1 MSRRADPQ
9 RDAVLGSI
17 RQSLG
22 RGRVSPAL
30 KRELDERVRKPQ
42 TPLLPARAKGDKA
55 ELIERFIEMASAA
68 SCSVRWLDSF
78 DDLPS
83 AVADYLREH
92 NLPTAITVAPEAQL
106 DGVDWSKEPLLERHR
121 GAPRNDD
128 VAGLTAAYA
137 AVAETGTL
145 VTASGPSH
153 PATLNFMPDHHL
165 VALRASQVVGGY
177 EEVWTQLRKAGRKGT
192 AVDLPRTVN
201 MITGPSR
208 TGDIELTIHLGA
220 HGPRSLHVLLIDDQ
234 EDAASH

>member
-1 MSRRADPQ
+1 MSRAGDAKR
-9 RDAVLGSI
+9 RAVLGSI

-22 RGRVSPAL
+22 RGPVSKSL
-30 KRELDERVRKPQ
+30 RRELDERVRKPQ
-42 TPLLPARAKGDKA
+42 APVLPQRAKGEHDELVARFVDMA
-55 ELIERFIEMASAA
+55 EAA
-68 SCSVRWLDSF
+68 ACSVRRIDSL

-92 NLPTAITVAPEAQL
+92 NLPTEIAMAPDPLL

-121 GAPRNDD
+121 GKPRTDD
-128 VAGLTAAYA
+128 LAALTPVYA

-145 VTASGPSH
+145 IATSGETHPS
-153 PATLNFMPDHHL
+153 TLNFLPDHHL
-165 VALRASQVVGGY
+165 VALKTSQVTGGY
-177 EEVWTQLRKAGRKGT
+177 EEVWARLRKDGRKGT

-220 HGPRSLHVLLIDDQ
+220 HGPRSLHILLIDD
-234 EDAASH
+234 EKDEAN